1 MKRYGDFPERRNAEG
16 KSLCKWC
23 GELVPKGRVFFCN
36 ADCAFEVQ
44 IRRDSHFLRAQV
56 KQRDRGV
63 CAECKADTEKIK
75 RVLEHARKAL
85 ADLLGIERYNANNYW
100 FYREI
105 KEVVSALQWKSIG
118 TQWEADHIVEVTCG
132 GEPYLSNVQTL
143 CIACHKA
150 KSRRQ
155 HAERA
160 RARKEQKQPSL
171 VTSFGSL

>member
-16 KSLCKWC
+16 SALCKWC
-23 GELVPKGRVFFCN
+23 GDLVPKGRMFFCN

-56 KQRDRGV
+56 KQRDHGV

-75 RVLEHARKAL
+75 RVLGYARKSL
-85 ADLLGIERYNANNYW
+85 ADLLGQDLMWANDYW

-105 KEVVSALQWKSIG
+105 KLVVSELQWKSTG
-118 TQWEADHIVEVTCG
+118 TQWEADHIVEVTNG
-132 GEPYLSNVQTL
+132 GEPYLHNIQTL
-143 CIACHKA
+143 CIPCHKA
-150 KSRRQ
+150 KSKRQ
-155 HAERA
+155 YAERA

-171 VTSFGSL
+171 LTI